1 MPMNLQRRPP
11 SPVEKVKYL
20 YLAAEEGAT
29 AGIEYFPYFHVEVR
43 IDFNDV
49 RTGLRETVSLNKA
62 LEIYSDNA
70 DLLWIAD
77 MVRDVDADKTA
88 PLPPDG
94 VHLSILPAFVNANFI
109 SRMETQFIQYL
120 LRSFAVRLYRNSVL
134 NVYSFSGESRAEFS
148 GRCLELL
155 NGPKREELD
164 LLHEVI
170 DRRLEQLKEK
180 YLGMDESGGL
190 EQTKEEVQNKDI
202 FSHYSERIAD
212 LFLKA
217 ELLVHLP
224 IASSRYLPGMQEL
237 EERLMALELE
247 AQKAIATLRDT
258 YEEKARSLDEC
269 ILHPNLKDIRFVRSG
284 ILWMPKKAA

>member
-11 SPVEKVKYL
+11 SPVEKVKHL
-20 YLAAEEGAT
+20 YLRAQEGAT
-29 AGIEYFPYFHVEVR
+29 PGIEYFPYFHVEVR

-70 DLLWIAD
+70 DLLWIDD
-77 MVRDVDADKTA
+77 MVRDVDADKTM
-88 PLPPDG
+88 PSPPDA
-94 VHLSILPAFVNANFI
+94 VHLGLLPAFVNANFI
-109 SRMETQFIQYL
+109 SRMETQFIQYV

-134 NVYSFSGESRAEFS
+134 NVYSRSGESRAEFS

-164 LLHEVI
+164 LLHEVF

-180 YLGMDESGGL
+180 YLGMDESCGL
-190 EQTKEEVQNKDI
+190 EQTREEVQNKDI
-202 FSHYSERIAD
+202 FSHYSEQIAE

-217 ELLVHLP
+217 ELLVHP
-224 IASSRYLPGMQEL
+224 PTASSRYLPQMQEL

-247 AQKAIATLRDT
+247 AQQAVAALGDV
-258 YEEKARSLDEC
+258 YEEKARSLDEY